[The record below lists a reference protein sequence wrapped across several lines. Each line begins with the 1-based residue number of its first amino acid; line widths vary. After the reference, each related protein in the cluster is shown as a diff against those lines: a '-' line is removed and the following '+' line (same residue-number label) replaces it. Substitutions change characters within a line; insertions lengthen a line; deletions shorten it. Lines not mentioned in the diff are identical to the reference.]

1 MKTPMLATL
10 VDKPFD
16 GKEWIFE
23 IKWDGYRALAYKDKQ
38 VRLVSRGQKSFNE
51 RYPTIVKEVKK
62 IPGRFILDGEIVIL
76 DKKGK
81 SNFQMLQNYLNR
93 KEGNPL
99 YYVFDILSYNGKDLT
114 HLPLIERKKILHQL
128 LKKSRVSHIKYS
140 DHIEEKGKAFFQ
152 AAKKKNLEGI
162 IAKKKTSHYQFHRS
176 RDWQKIKTTQRQE
189 VIIGGFTQPQGSR
202 HRFGA
207 LLLGVYKKGKL
218 VYAGHVGTGFDR
230 QTLEEVYLQ
239 LKKIVSDKCPFETEP
254 HPNTPVSWVKPRLVC
269 EVSFTEWTAD
279 GKMRHPTFKGMRI
292 DKKAKEIVRERAV

>member
-16 GKEWIFE
+16 GKEWLFE
-23 IKWDGYRALAYKDKQ
+23 IKWDGYRALAHKDKQ
-38 VRLVSRGQKSFNE
+38 VRLFSRGQKSFNDQF
-51 RYPTIVKEVKK
+51 PTIAEETKK
-62 IPGRFILDGEIVIL
+62 IPGHFILDGEIVIL

-81 SNFQMLQNYLNR
+81 SHFQMLQNYSKR
-93 KEGNPL
+93 KEGTPF

-114 HLPLIERKKILHQL
+114 SLPLIERKKILHQL
-128 LKKSRVSHIKYS
+128 LKKSRLSHIKFS

-162 IAKKKTSHYQFHRS
+162 IAKKKASRYQFHRS
-176 RDWQKIKTTQRQE
+176 RDWLKIKTTLRQE
-189 VIIGGFTQPQGSR
+189 VVIGGFTQPQGSR

-207 LLLGVYKKGKL
+207 LLIGVYKKGQL
-218 VYAGHVGTGFDR
+218 IYSGHVGTGFDR
-230 QTLEEVYLQ
+230 KTLEDVYLQ
-239 LKKIVSDKCPFETEP
+239 LKKIISEKCPFETEP

-292 DKKAKEIVRERAV
+292 DKKAKNVVRERAV

>member
-23 IKWDGYRALAYKDKQ
+23 IKWDGYRALAHKEKQ
-38 VRLVSRGQKSFNE
+38 VRLISRGQKSFNE
-51 RYPTIVKEVKK
+51 RYPTIVEEVKK
-62 IPGRFILDGEIVIL
+62 IPGNFILDGEIVIL
-76 DKKGK
+76 DKNGK

-93 KEGNPL
+93 KEGTPY

-114 HLPLIERKKILHQL
+114 SLPLIERKKVLHQL
-128 LKKSRVSHIKYS
+128 LKKSRSSHIKFS

-162 IAKKKTSHYQFHRS
+162 IAKKKTSYYQFHRS
-176 RDWQKIKTTQRQE
+176 RDWLKIKTTLRQE
-189 VIIGGFTQPQGSR
+189 VVIGGFTQPQGSR

-207 LLLGVYKKGKL
+207 LLIGVYKKGKL
-218 VYAGHVGTGFDR
+218 IYTGHVGTGFDR
-230 QTLEEVYLQ
+230 KTLEEMYLQ
-239 LKKIVSDKCPFETEP
+239 LKKIISAKCPFETEP
-254 HPNTPVSWVKPRLVC
+254 HPNTPVSWVKPKLVG

-292 DKKAKEIVRERAV
+292 DKKAKNVVRERAQ